1 MIILSPLNG
10 YESDKAVVENH
21 VGSKLE
27 YFEEFPFRMIHRF
40 QEITGKSI
48 SSFVLI
54 NYQYNSEYSGPG
66 IINYFC
72 FKNYSDFKKDFNE
85 FDR

>member
-1 MIILSPLNG
+1 
-10 YESDKAVVENH
+10 
-21 VGSKLE
+21 
-27 YFEEFPFRMIHRF
+27 MIHRF

-66 IINYFC
+66 IINCFC
-72 FKNYSDFKKDFNE
+72 FKNDSDFKKDFNE
-85 FDR
+85 IDR